1 MSVYEDQIYK
11 WDNTLEPSD
20 DIKFQDR
27 SFKLIKSR
35 LLKAGMSNIRP
46 RNDFDDDRSNLSGN
60 ESDNTNYIGQTRA
73 DL

>member
-20 DIKFQDR
+20 DIKHQDR

-35 LLKAGMSNIRP
+35 LLKAGMSNYRP
-46 RNDFDDDRSNLSGN
+46 NNDFDDDDGSPRSND
-60 ESDNTNYIGQTRA
+60 ESDN
-73 DL
+73 